1 MKILVVGGG
10 GREHALV
17 WKLRQSPGTEAIYCA
32 PGNAGI
38 DQLAEPVA
46 IDPADVAG
54 LVAFA
59 TSNEIDLVVPGPELP
74 LTLGITDALESA
86 GVRCFGPSRA
96 AAQLEGSKAFT
107 KQLLRE
113 CEIPTGAYAAF
124 GDLEQARRYVRE
136 VGAPI
141 VVKAD
146 GLAAGKGVI
155 LCESVA
161 EAEDAVER
169 IMGSRE
175 FGEAGDTVV
184 VEEFLAGEE
193 ASFMAITDG
202 ETVMPLASSQDHKR
216 ALDGDLGPN
225 TGGMGAYSP
234 APIVTAEMHERIM
247 DDVMRP
253 IVAGLA
259 RRGVVY
265 RGVLYA
271 GLMIDGGVPKVLEF
285 NVRFGD
291 PECQAILARYRGDL
305 LEAMVATVDGRL
317 AEVEAE
323 WDERP
328 AVCVVM
334 ASEGYPGRYQKGR
347 VIEGLEDIADWSNGT
362 VFHAGTAR
370 TDGVVVTAGGRVL
383 GVTALGDDI
392 AGAVAEAYR
401 VVEKIHWPGAHYRR
415 DIAHRALR

>member
-17 WKLRQSPGTEAIYCA
+17 WKLRQSSRADTIYCA

-38 DQLAEPVA
+38 DELAEPVA
-46 IDPADVAG
+46 IVPSDIGA

-59 TSNEIDLVVPGPELP
+59 RSKEIDLIVPGPELP
-74 LTLGITDALESA
+74 LTLGIVDELEGA
-86 GVRCFGPSRA
+86 GMRCFGPSRA

-107 KQLLRE
+107 KQLLQE
-113 CEIPTGAYAAF
+113 CEIPTGAYEAF
-124 GDLEQARRYVRE
+124 TDLEQARRYVRE

-155 LCESVA
+155 LCETVA
-161 EAEDAVER
+161 EAEDAIER
-169 IMGSRE
+169 IMASRE
-175 FGEAGDTVV
+175 FGEAGATVV
-184 VEEFLAGEE
+184 IEEFLEGEE

-234 APIVTAEMHERIM
+234 APIVTRGMHERIM
-247 DDVMRP
+247 DEVMRP

-259 RRGVVY
+259 RRRIVY

-317 AEVEAE
+317 AEVEPE

-334 ASEGYPGRYQKGR
+334 AAEGYPGKYEKGR
-347 VIEGLEDIADWSNGT
+347 VIEGLEALADWSNGM

-370 TDGVVVTAGGRVL
+370 ADGRVVTTGGRVL

-392 AGAVAEAYR
+392 AGAVAEAYSA
-401 VVEKIHWPGAHYRR
+401 VEKIHWSGVQYRR